1 MRFVRLTA
9 EAYTSFCQGLSRQF
23 LPQMPEYGDV
33 RSDQGFPVEY
43 LGVVDGRTRRTEHVI
58 GAGLLLIQPW
68 KRVFQRALMNYGPTL
83 DWENSDL
90 VTTFFEGMNSLIRR
104 MYPRVLSVQLCPL
117 FTRTCMKTLR

>member
-1 MRFVRLTA
+1 
-9 EAYTSFCQGLSRQF
+9 
-23 LPQMPEYGDV
+23 
-33 RSDQGFPVEY
+33 
-43 LGVVDGRTRRTEHVI
+43 
-58 GAGLLLIQPW
+58 
-68 KRVFQRALMNYGPTL
+68 MNYGPTL